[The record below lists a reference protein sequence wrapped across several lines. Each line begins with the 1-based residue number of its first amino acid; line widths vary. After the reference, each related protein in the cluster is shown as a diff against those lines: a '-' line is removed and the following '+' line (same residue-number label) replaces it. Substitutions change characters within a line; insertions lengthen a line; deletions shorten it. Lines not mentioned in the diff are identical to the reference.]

1 MQGFEQS
8 TSTSGDSTKSS
19 LNTELQTAL
28 LDSRAPNPL
37 KDHILNPAYNA
48 GIATPYNALANAGN
62 ALARSVSGE
71 SLLPKLDL
79 AEQKHEA
86 VLTPGWALQNISS
99 GLAAAVPYLISGRI
113 ASSGLRFGANTLALE
128 GTAAR
133 VAASELTGMLAG
145 AAMLDGWRDLRGTES
160 TAGNI
165 AAGITTF
172 GVLGGANLLTRE
184 LGTFSKTATRFAIGS
199 AGAVAG
205 LTVSDVLS
213 QKQFPDAQRLAESM
227 LSGGFMN
234 AILPAAQ
241 TRIGQAAN
249 QIESKLTGSMPI
261 SEFIKEHRLSPT
273 KDAPLSA
280 SLDLFAPK
288 LPLMKVRTTDGDGS
302 KNVIS
307 MDKPLLDSLKNAKG
321 TELEIARGQAARYL
335 GEQLAS
341 RFRSRQGIPEGVLS
355 NNGIELAMRQGR
367 LEVFERGAD
376 GKEYKV
382 YRPENIGNNT
392 LDVHLD
398 SQFNIIPKS
407 GLIDFRSTTP
417 KEVLKS
423 WPTSE
428 HPNGI
433 TLQPGDAV
441 LAMTR
446 EKIHMPSGPKPEW
459 HGHPAL
465 IGDINSPSQI
475 GRMFIEV
482 HQTAPVLNSG
492 TNNRITLEIVNN
504 NPNPLH
510 LVPGMRIASIVFRT
524 VSGHPEGTLQRSSM
538 HGQEQPNGLQQSAT
552 TSRADLQLAK

>member
-1 MQGFEQS
+1 MQGIEHSPSSDHSQK
-8 TSTSGDSTKSS
+8 TSSHAEFNKD
-19 LNTELQTAL
+19 L
-28 LDSRAPNPL
+28 LDPRATNPL
-37 KDHILNPAYNA
+37 YDHILNPAYNA
-48 GIATPYNALANAGN
+48 GIATPYNALVNAGN
-62 ALARSVSGE
+62 SLTRSVTGE
-71 SLLPKLDL
+71 ALLPKLDL
-79 AEQKHEA
+79 AEPRPEA
-86 VLTPGWALQNISS
+86 VLTPGWALQNVSA
-99 GLAAAVPYLISGRI
+99 GLAAAVPYVISGRI
-113 ASSGLRFGANTLALE
+113 ASSGLRFGGNALALE
-128 GTAAR
+128 GTAAKI
-133 VAASELTGMLAG
+133 AASEVTGMVAG
-145 AAMLDGWRDLRGTES
+145 AAMLDGWRDLRAGES

-172 GVLGGANLLTRE
+172 SVLGGANLLTKE
-184 LGTFSKTATRFAIGS
+184 LGMLSKTATRFAAGS
-199 AGAVAG
+199 TAAVAG
-205 LTVSDVLS
+205 LTVSDAIS
-213 QKQFPDAQRLAESM
+213 QKQLPDAHRLADAM

-234 AILPAAQ
+234 VILPAAQ

-249 QIESKLTGSMPI
+249 KLESKITGSVPI
-261 SEFIKEHRLSPT
+261 NEFIREHRLSGT
-273 KDAPLSA
+273 KDASLSG

-288 LPLMKVRTTDGDGS
+288 LPLMKVRTADGDGS

-321 TELEIARGQAARYL
+321 GELEIARSQAARYL

-398 SQFNIIPKS
+398 SQFNIIPKA
-407 GLIDFRSTTP
+407 GLIDFRNTTP
-417 KEVLKS
+417 KDVLKS

-433 TLQPGDAV
+433 TLQPGEVV

-459 HGHPAL
+459 NGHPAL
-465 IGDINSPSQI
+465 IADINSPSQI

-524 VSGHPEGTLQRSSM
+524 VSGHPEGSQQRSSM
-538 HGQEQPNGLQQSAT
+538 HGQEQPNGLKPNAT
-552 TSRADLQLAK
+552 TSGNTDLQPAR